1 MLLRATDRYRQF
13 IPRSGAAIAIVLY
26 LVMYG
31 IYASRAP
38 AAVSL
43 FGITTLL
50 DNTVVLAIA
59 AAGLTLVVLTAELDL
74 SGIGVICIANVVVAT
89 TSSNMGWLGALAIV
103 LGIGLAIGLLNG
115 WLVAVLGL
123 QSLAATIGTMFA
135 CQGVALLILSAPGG
149 EVADAIA
156 NGLTG
161 DIAGLC
167 PVAGVIIAGL
177 LGAWALLART
187 RIGIA
192 LYAVG
197 ADENAARLSGLDVR
211 RTKVIA
217 FAFAGLAYAFAGY
230 MLSAETGTGDPRG
243 SDAFLLFVYA
253 SIAIGGTSLMGGR
266 GGVFGSVIGAG
277 ILTVMQKMLFAL
289 GVAEFYTDIFN
300 GIIMLVAIFI
310 GNLAGIMGRTRLAPT
325 PTPLTERQQGAV

>member
-1 MLLRATDRYRQF
+1 MSVPAPDRFRQF
-13 IPRSGAAIAIVLY
+13 ILPSGGAIAVLLY
-26 LVMYG
+26 LAMYG
-31 IYASRAP
+31 IYASRTPSAF
-38 AAVSL
+38 SL
-43 FGITTLL
+43 FGITNLL

-59 AAGLTLVVLTAELDL
+59 AAGLTLVILTGELDL

-89 TSSNMGWLGALAIV
+89 TSNGLGWFGALAVV
-103 LGIGLAIGLLNG
+103 LAVGLAIGLLNG
-115 WLVAVLGL
+115 CLVAVLGL

-135 CQGVALLILSAPGG
+135 CEGVALLILSAPGG

-161 DIAGLC
+161 DFAGVF

-177 LGAWALLART
+177 LGVWALLART

-192 LYAVG
+192 MYAVG
-197 ADENAARLSGLDVR
+197 ADENAARLSGLNVR
-211 RTKVIA
+211 RTKLIA

-243 SDAFLLFVYA
+243 SDAFLLFMYA

-266 GGVFGSVIGAG
+266 GGVFGSVVGAG

-289 GVAEFYTDIFN
+289 GVAEFYTNIFN

-310 GNLAGIMGRTRLAPT
+310 GNLAAVMARTGSAGTHSRLAKQ
-325 PTPLTERQQGAV
+325 QQGAV

>member
-1 MLLRATDRYRQF
+1 MSVPAPDRFRQF
-13 IPRSGAAIAIVLY
+13 IFPSGAVIAVLLY
-26 LVMYG
+26 LAMYG
-31 IYASRAP
+31 IYASRTPSAF
-38 AAVSL
+38 SL
-43 FGITTLL
+43 FGITNLL

-59 AAGLTLVVLTAELDL
+59 AAGLTLVVLTGELDL

-89 TSSNMGWLGALAIV
+89 TSSGLGWFGALAVV
-103 LGIGLAIGLLNG
+103 LAIGSAIGLLNG

-135 CQGVALLILSAPGG
+135 CEGVALLILSAPGG

-161 DIAGLC
+161 DFAGVF

-177 LGAWALLART
+177 LGVWALLART

-192 LYAVG
+192 MYAVG
-197 ADENAARLSGLDVR
+197 ADENAARLSGLNVR
-211 RTKVIA
+211 RTKLIA

-230 MLSAETGTGDPRG
+230 MLSAETGTGAPRG
-243 SDAFLLFVYA
+243 RDGFLLFMYA

-266 GGVFGSVIGAG
+266 GGVFGSVVGAG

-289 GVAEFYTDIFN
+289 GVAEFYTNIFN
-300 GIIMLVAIFI
+300 GIIMLIAIFI
-310 GNLAGIMGRTRLAPT
+310 GNLAAIMARTRSTRSRIAK
-325 PTPLTERQQGAV
+325 QQQDAI